1 MLILAST
8 ICRCAPE
15 SAVSTLDCEQWSN
28 DAAQSLMWRSKP
40 SQSRTWLRR
49 WKREAW
55 IQLLRSRTCTIS
67 HGESLLDWWTSY
79 LAASRANHSATPE
92 SVKGW
97 KIHATFGR
105 PSLEV
110 SGLFNQPVSSSRTSM
125 ESPAPSRRDITAFST
140 MSSATW
146 KKWITEQR
154 RDALRHRKLVHRI
167 CGSDGSSLGFATPTA
182 KANQTAPSMQKHPGC
197 RAIWATPTASKV
209 TPNTTNPADI
219 TNQDGEPLQPGEKS
233 HDRRTQKPVQTALT
247 DQVRQWPTPRTITG
261 GAESAERKQEL
272 GRTASGGGDLQAAAK
287 NWPTPTGAEGS
298 KIGNQPNY
306 GQLGLS
312 NHPEIVGEIQR
323 EKLTKSG
330 RWPIETARDHKAFG
344 VNGLADPD
352 NPNTNGNRGGLLNPA
367 WVETLMGFPIG
378 WTDCVRLATLL
389 SQQSQQE
396 HSQNFGSGSR
406 DG

>member
-1 MLILAST
+1 
-8 ICRCAPE
+8 
-15 SAVSTLDCEQWSN
+15 
-28 DAAQSLMWRSKP
+28 
-40 SQSRTWLRR
+40 
-49 WKREAW
+49 
-55 IQLLRSRTCTIS
+55 
-67 HGESLLDWWTSY
+67 
-79 LAASRANHSATPE
+79 
-92 SVKGW
+92 
-97 KIHATFGR
+97 
-105 PSLEV
+105 
-110 SGLFNQPVSSSRTSM
+110 
-125 ESPAPSRRDITAFST
+125 
-140 MSSATW
+140 
-146 KKWITEQR
+146 
-154 RDALRHRKLVHRI
+154 
-167 CGSDGSSLGFATPTA
+167 
-182 KANQTAPSMQKHPGC
+182 MQKHPGC
-197 RAIWATPTASKV
+197 RAI
-209 TPNTTNPADI
+209 
-219 TNQDGEPLQPGEKS
+219 
-233 HDRRTQKPVQTALT
+233 
-247 DQVRQWPTPRTITG
+247 WPTPRTITG

-272 GRTASGGGDLQAAAK
+272 GRTASGGGDLQAAVK

-312 NHPEIVGEIQR
+312 NHPEIVGEIQQ